1 MSLNSIYK
9 NWLKYAINY
18 FKNKM
23 NTKIEEALK
32 VSEDILNYLNQAL
45 SMEEKI
51 IATIIEQLVSRNM
64 EYLYDLDRK

>member
-1 MSLNSIYK
+1 MKKIWNQEIDNYLNSIYK

-32 VSEDILNYLNQAL
+32 VSEDILNYLN
-45 SMEEKI
+45 
-51 IATIIEQLVSRNM
+51 
-64 EYLYDLDRK
+64 